1 MDGAQV
7 IKISEHLMGRDK
19 TYPLT
24 MEMWINLAQLIAG
37 VNYLRGVYGKPLSVS
52 SGYRPGV
59 FNRSAGGAKNS
70 AHMTCEAIDVVDT
83 DGDFAAWCL
92 DNLDELEK
100 AGLYMEDP
108 NHTPGW
114 VHLQTREPR
123 SGKRV
128 FLP

>member
-1 MDGAQV
+1 MV
-7 IKISEHLMGRDK
+7 KLSEFLMGRDK
-19 TYPLT
+19 TYPLSL
-24 MEMWINLAQLIAG
+24 ELAVNAAQLLSAI
-37 VNYLRGVYGKPLSVS
+37 NYIRGVYGKPLSVS

-59 FNRSAGGAKNS
+59 FNRAAGGAKNS
-70 AHMTCEAIDVVDT
+70 SHMTCEAIDLRDS
-83 DGDFAAWCL
+83 DGEFAQWCL

-108 NHTPGW
+108 SHTPGW
-114 VHLQTREPR
+114 VHLQSRAPR